1 MNKKELKDI
10 LNAQKVQLYLLTDK
24 NRSLIYFNGLANLK
38 LKYNENN
45 ILIAKNMNFPDL
57 EYTIYYEN
65 EFDLWLSLTEQLK
78 LQYNYELKM
87 NQLEYILFSVNSFL
101 TLINVDENDRLIKSS
116 ANLQLKDE
124 QVYLVD
130 KHFISFFID
139 DFKLWVPY
147 YNEIYL
153 KNILKNEIHKENIYI
168 YIYKLNNKFEF
179 EILKDDEDIKS
190 LDENEIIKYEPKL
203 KYLNNIIF
211 IEKNHH
217 KENLNKFI

>member
-24 NRSLIYFNGLANLK
+24 NRSIIYFNGLANLK

-57 EYTIYYEN
+57 GYTTYYEN
-65 EFDLWLSLTEQLK
+65 EFDLWLSLTEQLR

-101 TLINVDENDRLIKSS
+101 TLLNLEENDRLIKSS

-130 KHFISFFID
+130 KHFISFFIN

-153 KNILKNEIHKENIYI
+153 KNIFENEIDSDNIFI

-179 EILKDDEDIKS
+179 EILKDDEEIKS
-190 LDENEIIKYEPKL
+190 LDENEIIKYNPKL
-203 KYLNNIIF
+203 EYLNNIIF
-211 IEKNHH
+211 IEKNYH